1 MKRLLILSVAVLIS
15 VAGFSQKMKFGH
27 VNTTSVFESM
37 PERETA
43 KNEIEK
49 FARQLEE
56 QLQMLNVELE
66 EKYNN
71 YLENAE
77 SLAPS
82 VRQNKEK
89 ELADLQQRIQ
99 NFQASAQS
107 DLQLKEQEL
116 IEPIYDKIKNAINE
130 VGEAEGLLYIFDEST
145 LLYHSNESVDVT
157 DKVKLKVIEL

>member
-116 IEPIYDKIKNAINE
+116 IEPIYDKIKNAIN
-130 VGEAEGLLYIFDEST
+130 
-145 LLYHSNESVDVT
+145 
-157 DKVKLKVIEL
+157 

>member
-116 IEPIYDKIKNAINE
+116 IEPIYDKIQNAINE

-145 LLYHSNESVDVT
+145 LLYHSSESVDVT
-157 DKVKLKVIEL
+157 DKVKQKVLEL

>member
-1 MKRLLILSVAVLIS
+1 MKRLLILSVAIMIS

-27 VNTTSVFESM
+27 VNTASVFESM
-37 PERETA
+37 PERESAKTA
-43 KNEIEK
+43 IEQ

-56 QLQMLNVELE
+56 QLQVLNVELE

-77 SLAPS
+77 TMAPS

-99 NFQASAQS
+99 NFQTSAQN
-107 DLQLKEQEL
+107 DLQVKEQEL
-116 IEPIYDKIKNAINE
+116 IEPIYTKIQEAINA
-130 VGEAEGLLYIFDEST
+130 VGETEGFLYIFDEST
-145 LLYHSNESVDVT
+145 LLYRSSESVDVT
-157 DKVKLKVIEL
+157 DKVKQKVSEM

>member
-116 IEPIYDKIKNAINE
+116 IEPIYDKIQKAINE
-130 VGEAEGLLYIFDEST
+130 VGAAEGLLYIFDEST

>member
-1 MKRLLILSVAVLIS
+1 RS
-15 VAGFSQKMKFGH
+15 
-27 VNTTSVFESM
+27 
-37 PERETA
+37 
-43 KNEIEK
+43 
-49 FARQLEE
+49 
-56 QLQMLNVELE
+56 
-66 EKYNN
+66 
-71 YLENAE
+71 
-77 SLAPS
+77 
-82 VRQNKEK
+82 
-89 ELADLQQRIQ
+89 IQ

>member
-116 IEPIYDKIKNAINE
+116 IEPIYDKIQNAINE

>member
-116 IEPIYDKIKNAINE
+116 IEPIDDKIRNAINE

-145 LLYHSNESVDVT
+145 LLYHSSESVDVT
-157 DKVKLKVIEL
+157 DKVKQKVLEL

>member
-116 IEPIYDKIKNAINE
+116 IEPIYDKIQKAINE
-130 VGEAEGLLYIFDEST
+130 VGEAEGVLYIFDEST
-145 LLYHSNESVDVT
+145 LLYHSSESVDVT
-157 DKVKLKVIEL
+157 DKVKQKVLEL

>member
-56 QLQMLNVELE
+56 QMQMLNVELE

>member
-116 IEPIYDKIKNAINE
+116 IEPIYDKIRNAINE